1 MLIATCGLDDIIVT
15 ITVTCISFPSQEPER
30 RSQLWRM
37 TPAHQLVHVASSSS
51 SIAGGNSMVLDI
63 AGRLPAKG
71 QFVPLVIQA
80 TSSLREETQTWRF
93 SDVRQ
98 PAVGRP
104 MCVCVCVCVCV
115 MGGLSYL

>member
-1 MLIATCGLDDIIVT
+1 
-15 ITVTCISFPSQEPER
+15 
-30 RSQLWRM
+30 M

-93 SDVRQ
+93 SDVRE
-98 PAVGRP
+98 PAVGLP
-104 MCVCVCVCVCV
+104 MCVCVCVCGGGFIPKTNQLPWSLSADLGCV
-115 MGGLSYL
+115 ITQKHSLPKSA